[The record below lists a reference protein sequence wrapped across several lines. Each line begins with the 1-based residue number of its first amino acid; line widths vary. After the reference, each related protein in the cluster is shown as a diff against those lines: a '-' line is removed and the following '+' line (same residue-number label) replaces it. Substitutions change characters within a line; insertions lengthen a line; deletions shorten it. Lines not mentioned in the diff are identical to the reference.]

1 MAMEVQSPEWD
12 LPDRMAERNSMAVE
26 RTWKLPGAFA
36 TWTVTLT
43 TTPADGALEPFDD
56 DWPLDALDR
65 FGEHFLDTA
74 NLLEYQRLLEERS
87 RRGTIVG

>member
-1 MAMEVQSPEWD
+1 MEVQSPEWD
-12 LPDRMAERNSMAVE
+12 LPDHMDDGDGVAME

-43 TTPADGALEPFDD
+43 TTPADDALGPFDD

-74 NLLEYQRLLEERS
+74 NLLEYQRLLEDHS
-87 RRGTIVG
+87 MRGTIVG